1 MSVPEE
7 ARLPDC
13 PVCRKPMDA
22 ILRRN
27 GIILMLCAAC
37 RVSATIPASV
47 WEANR
52 MHARTIP
59 TDVPPS
65 WL

>member
-1 MSVPEE
+1 
-7 ARLPDC
+7 
-13 PVCRKPMDA
+13 MDA
-22 ILRRN
+22 VLRRN
-27 GIILMLCAAC
+27 DIILMLCVAC

-52 MHARTIP
+52 PVARTIP

-65 WL
+65 L

>member
-1 MSVPEE
+1 MSSPEL
-7 ARLPDC
+7 APLPDC
-13 PVCRKPMDA
+13 PVCKKPMDA

-27 GIILMLCAAC
+27 DIILMLCVTC

-52 MHARTIP
+52 GHARTIP
-59 TDVPPS
+59 TEVPPS
-65 WL
+65 WY